1 MHRSGAKGPAKGRRS
16 KARAGRKRRRTHAA
30 IPHRQKDLVKRL
42 KRERDEALEVRAAS
56 AEVLK
61 SN

>member
-16 KARAGRKRRRTHAA
+16 KARAGRKRRRT
-30 IPHRQKDLVKRL
+30 HRQKDLVKRL